1 MSTKMIM
8 EFIHNQKMNEHY
20 KITNINEG
28 YPATPSTYKFN
39 DHIIEVEETIK
50 EEKSFIDPWEN
61 KTVIADLPIKLDGE
75 KIDTLIN
82 HHPIRVA
89 EKGKAVGGYQI
100 RKVHKKEDC
109 SICSLHFFLYY
120 AFRLIIRSTMLK
132 ISTKTM
138 APRSAGKM

>member
-1 MSTKMIM
+1 MIM
-8 EFIHNQKMNEHY
+8 ELIHNQKMNEHY

-100 RKVHKKEDC
+100 RKVHKKKTA
-109 SICSLHFFLYY
+109 
-120 AFRLIIRSTMLK
+120 AFAVF
-132 ISTKTM
+132 ISFYIM
-138 APRSAGKM
+138 RFV